1 MEIFS
6 RYLSYEEA
14 VKSKTAIRLGID
26 NTPTPEHLANMKYV
40 AREIFDKVR
49 EFVKGPLHASS
60 FYRSQAL
67 NDMVPGSSKTSQ
79 HMKGEAIDIDCDTFG
94 NGTNLKV
101 FFFIKDNLIFDELI
115 GEYPDA
121 LGNFAWVHVSKSKTG
136 NRGRVLVKLK
146 GPYIN
151 FENYQVGMV

>member
-1 MEIFS
+1 MEVFS

-14 VKSKTAIRLGID
+14 IKSKTAIRLGID

-60 FYRSQAL
+60 FYRSKAL
-67 NDMVPGSSKTSQ
+67 NDAIPGSSKTSQ

-94 NGTNLKV
+94 KGTNLDV
-101 FFFIKDNLIFDELI
+101 FFFIKDNLIFDQLI
-115 GEYPDA
+115 AEYVDV
-121 LGNFAWVHVSKSKTG
+121 LGNPAWVHVSKSKNG
-136 NRGRVLVKLK
+136 NRGEVLVKLRSRYI
-146 GPYIN
+146 PYS
-151 FENYQVGMV
+151 EYKVGMT